1 MHLMQRPFN
10 TSLRLALRWFLSVL
24 CVLSAFS
31 IKAQWTAGP
40 NDTLIVP
47 FVVYGGDTMTYRE
60 FDMVYVFGKMTEA
73 QKEAHRKWTRLRN
86 AVYVTYPYAKK
97 AGFVF
102 NEINQHLQHVTDK
115 KKRAAYLKSKEGALR
130 KEFTTPLTNL
140 SVYQGK
146 ILMKIINRETEN
158 TCYEIIQE
166 YKGSFSAKFWQTVA
180 WIFGSS
186 LKQDYD
192 PKGEDAEMERIVQE
206 VARMYGYT

>member
-1 MHLMQRPFN
+1 VITPVLAVLLCLVSPSE
-10 TSLRLALRWFLSVL
+10 TS
-24 CVLSAFS
+24 
-31 IKAQWTAGP
+31 AQWKPGP

-47 FVVYGGDTMTYRE
+47 YIVQDGDTMTYRE
-60 FDMVYVFGKMTEA
+60 YEMVFVFGKMSEA
-73 QKEAHRKWTRLRN
+73 QKEAYRKWTRLRN

-102 NEINQHLQHVTDK
+102 NEINANLQKISDK
-115 KKRAAYLKSKEGALR
+115 RKRAEYLKSKESALR

-146 ILMKIINRETEN
+146 ILMKIINRETDN
-158 TCYEIIQE
+158 TCFEIIKE
-166 YKGSFSAKFWQTVA
+166 YKGSFSARFWQTVA

-192 PKGEDAEMERIVQE
+192 PKGEDAEMEPIVRE

>member
-1 MHLMQRPFN
+1 
-10 TSLRLALRWFLSVL
+10 
-24 CVLSAFS
+24 
-31 IKAQWTAGP
+31 
-40 NDTLIVP
+40 
-47 FVVYGGDTMTYRE
+47 MTYRE
-60 FDMVYVFGKMTEA
+60 YEMVYVFGKMTEA
-73 QKEAHRKWTRLRN
+73 QKEAFKKWTRLRN

-102 NEINQHLQHVTDK
+102 NEINQHLRHITDK
-115 KKRAAYLKSKEGALR
+115 RKRLEYLKSKESALR

-146 ILMKIINRETEN
+146 ILMKIINRETDN
-158 TCYEIIQE
+158 TCYEIIKE

-192 PKGEDAEMERIVQE
+192 PKGEDEEMERIVQE